1 VSPQKHG
8 KTCLK
13 AQETPK
19 LHKRTLKL
27 HKEKTPEARASKNL
41 KRKVKRGEIM
51 QIQVDVPHEVWQK
64 FCLLC
69 TGKDPTAVLTE
80 MVENAWGLAHPEN
93 KKLRGE

>member
-1 VSPQKHG
+1 
-8 KTCLK
+8 
-13 AQETPK
+13 
-19 LHKRTLKL
+19 
-27 HKEKTPEARASKNL
+27 
-41 KRKVKRGEIM
+41 M

>member
-1 VSPQKHG
+1 MG
-8 KTCLK
+8 KLGYELK
-13 AQETPK
+13 QTSK
-19 LHKRTLKL
+19 LHKRTPKQD
-27 HKEKTPEARASKNL
+27 KEKTPETHATKNL